1 MTETTAT
8 EPRYPGGA
16 LVDHHCH
23 GLVRRELDR
32 AAFESLM
39 NEGGTPGALATTFFD
54 SMLGLA
60 VRRWC
65 APVLGLEP
73 LAEPDEYL
81 RRRAELGSDEVDHR
95 LVAAAGIADFVVD
108 TGFEPEPI
116 CSPDELAGLCGAQ
129 AHEVVRLEAV
139 GQALLAEGVAP
150 ADFGERLVEALTSSD
165 AVGAKSIAAYRVGL
179 DLPGTRPSQDELV
192 AALGEVKP
200 ERDGSFRIA
209 HPVVNGYLAWSAVE
223 VGLPLQFH
231 VGYGDSDVNMLDCDP
246 LRLTRFLRATQD
258 RGVPVLLLHNY
269 PFHRNAG
276 YLAQVFDH
284 VFMDVSLTVHNTGAL
299 SRDIIRESLELVPF
313 GKLLFASDAF
323 GLSELYY
330 LGARLFRVGL
340 SATLGRL
347 VDSGEMTD
355 ADAERV
361 ATLIGSGNA
370 RRAYRLPDRA

>member
-1 MTETTAT
+1 MTETSASGS
-8 EPRYPGGA
+8 RYTGGA

-39 NEGGTPGALATTFFD
+39 NEGGAPGALGTTFFD

-73 LAEPDEYL
+73 LAEPDVYL
-81 RRRAELGSDEVDHR
+81 QRRAELGSAEVDRR

-116 CSPDELAGLCGAQ
+116 CSPDELAGLCGGR

-139 GQALLAEGVAP
+139 GQALLTEGVA
-150 ADFGERLVEALTSSD
+150 ASDFGERLAEALSSAD

-179 DLPGTRPSQDELV
+179 DLPGAKPSQDELV
-192 AALGEVKP
+192 AALGDVEP

-209 HPVVNGYLAWSAVE
+209 HPVVNGFLAWTAVE

-231 VGYGDSDVNMLDCDP
+231 VGYGDSDVDLLDCDP
-246 LRLTRFLRATQD
+246 LLLTRFLRATQD

-276 YLAQVFDH
+276 YLAQVFDQ

-330 LGARLFRVGL
+330 LGARLFRAGL

-347 VDSGEMTD
+347 VDTGEMTD

-361 ATLIGSGNA
+361 AALIGSGNA
-370 RRAYRLPDRA
+370 RRAYQLPHSP